1 MPQLFYG
8 GSVWEGICLFC
19 MKSQQKVSKT
29 KMAEVCQ
36 SDDEKAGRDEADV
49 IENGHPIRSGSRSN
63 GSG

>member
-1 MPQLFYG
+1 MSQLFYG
-8 GSVWEGICLFC
+8 GFVWEGICLR
-19 MKSQQKVSKT
+19 MKSKQKVSKT

-49 IENGHPIRSGSRSN
+49 IGNGQPIRSGSRAN